1 MSVEE
6 NSPSEEGPPEKKAR
20 LEGHSSPPSS
30 IHKSIEETGS
40 GAESSNAKQETSN
53 PPPSVKAERVTATT
67 PPASL
72 SPPTN
77 TLPPQLVTLLRGIQS
92 TLRTNFPASPPHTA
106 QRLAELIL
114 DPKRHYKTLPS
125 YLRALDRIVSVAS
138 PVRDFPLPI
147 IAPSWH
153 NENALFNGTSSPDAA
168 EPDDK
173 DFIGGAELTPIPWT
187 RHEDST
193 SPPPGAGG
201 LHNGHN
207 ASDLRTEST
216 SVIDGPNGAGSVET
230 VTVSVNGVSSTV
242 PASQAAEEGLQTNV
256 TQGELIRQ
264 EQEAGITPIPTG
276 SANNGRMTRSL
287 AAASAGSGR
296 TSNGVATSATEDA
309 EEGDEGPAAE
319 EEETVHAR
327 GPSMIGM
334 EDMGP
339 QALGS
344 GLERGIGL
352 EGPLGVGRE
361 GEPVDGEGKDGGE
374 KEEKEEQGGNS
385 VVADADGVTEGDMGA
400 SETGAERGGDA
411 IDSTAAS

>member
-20 LEGHSSPPSS
+20 LEGHQGHSSPPSS

-40 GAESSNAKQETSN
+40 GPESSNPKQETSN
-53 PPPSVKAERVTATT
+53 PPLTVSTERVTATT

-72 SPPTN
+72 SPPSN
-77 TLPPQLVTLLRGIQS
+77 TLPPQLVSLLRGIQS
-92 TLRTNFPASPPHTA
+92 TLRTNFPSSPPHTA

-114 DPKRHYKTLPS
+114 EPKQHYKTLPS

-138 PVRDFPLPI
+138 PVSDFPLPI
-147 IAPSWH
+147 ITPSWH

-168 EPDDK
+168 ELDDK

-187 RHEDST
+187 RHADSS
-193 SPPPGAGG
+193 SPPPGGGG

-207 ASDLRTEST
+207 TSDLRTEST

-230 VTVSVNGVSSTV
+230 VTVSVNGVSSRV

-276 SANNGRMTRSL
+276 SANNGRITRSL

-296 TSNGVATSATEDA
+296 TANGVTTSTSADVDEA
-309 EEGDEGPAAE
+309 DEGPAAE

-339 QALGS
+339 QAPGS

-352 EGPLGVGRE
+352 EGPLGVSRE
-361 GEPVDGEGKDGGE
+361 GEPVDGESKDDGD
-374 KEEKEEQGGNS
+374 KEERGEDI
-385 VVADADGVTEGDMGA
+385 VVADADGVTEGDMGV
-400 SETGAERGGDA
+400 SERGEERGGDA
-411 IDSTAAS
+411 VDSTAAS